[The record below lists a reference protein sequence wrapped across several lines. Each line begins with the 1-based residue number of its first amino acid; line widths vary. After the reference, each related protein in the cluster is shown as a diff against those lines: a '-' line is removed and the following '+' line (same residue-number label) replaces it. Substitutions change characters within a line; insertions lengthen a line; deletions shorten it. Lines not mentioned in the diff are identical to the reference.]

1 MANTD
6 LMIMTD
12 KKFETSSKALNKE
25 LNAILDAMK
34 KGVKAGESIAQHLL
48 AIRTAELWKNKDGE
62 FIVVEGVECK
72 TFGDVATVFNM
83 SKQQAY
89 KLASAYQWKYEE
101 EALTER
107 LTNFTLGQIT
117 EMLRLSVSDA
127 IVLLDEGLITNTMTL
142 KAIRDAVDSYKEEY
156 EEPSTSDA
164 EDSGSDVEVGD
175 DLPEEDNST
184 LTIYLGK
191 NELVLSDKDY
201 NDFVKWLTKREYI

>member
-25 LNAILDAMK
+25 LNGILDAMK

-62 FIVVEGVECK
+62 FITIDGVECK
-72 TFGDVATVFNM
+72 TFGDVATIFNM

-101 EALTER
+101 ETLIER
-107 LTNFTLGQIT
+107 LAQFTLGQIT

-127 IVLLDEGLITNTMTL
+127 IILLDEGLITNDMTL
-142 KAIRDAVDSYKEEY
+142 KAIRDAVDKYKAENDDT
-156 EEPSTSDA
+156 PSETEDA
-164 EDSGSDVEVGD
+164 GSDVEVGD
-175 DLPEEDNST
+175 DLPEEDDNT

-201 NDFVKWLTKREYI
+201 NDFVKWLTKREYL